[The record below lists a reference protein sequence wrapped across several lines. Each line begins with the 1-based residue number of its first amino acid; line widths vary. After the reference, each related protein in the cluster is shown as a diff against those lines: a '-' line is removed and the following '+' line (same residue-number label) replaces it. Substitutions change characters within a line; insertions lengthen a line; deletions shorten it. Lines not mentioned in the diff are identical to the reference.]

1 MDVLLTGFPQRLLV
15 ALSVL
20 VILVMFVMP
29 VEARSIEH
37 KRRHQR
43 RQPEAMA
50 QLTKDMRPTRHPTV
64 ELYKNATRKIMRKL
78 KNTRR
83 FFNQDRKDLN
93 ESKEYRDGMPD
104 WLPAV
109 NFVDIHFHDYKSS
122 RKTGGSIWEKKFAYQ
137 MPRLYKS
144 LKEYYE
150 LFQRL
155 RDVEVD
161 FPDDPFNSY
170 KITRQKLINGSM
182 QRLYS
187 SIAEITESMTA
198 VNMDIPNFDISKMK
212 LDNFPMKVDATQC
225 LKNDY
230 IVFRGYG
237 NLLNNWYYEFRCPRS
252 KKVNKRCVAYEE
264 KLQEKKD
271 SRRPKNKMLFMS

>member
-1 MDVLLTGFPQRLLV
+1 MLISGFCNMPNVSEENVQEVLIDISLIVPSIQLTYKLLLNLTRIRIPTLTKTSLIITTTSMRYLIHFFIVSGFPQRLLV

-122 RKTGGSIWEKKFAYQ
+122 RKTGGSIWEKK
-137 MPRLYKS
+137 
-144 LKEYYE
+144 
-150 LFQRL
+150 
-155 RDVEVD
+155 
-161 FPDDPFNSY
+161 
-170 KITRQKLINGSM
+170 
-182 QRLYS
+182 
-187 SIAEITESMTA
+187 
-198 VNMDIPNFDISKMK
+198 VNF
-212 LDNFPMKVDATQC
+212 FC
-225 LKNDY
+225 
-230 IVFRGYG
+230 
-237 NLLNNWYYEFRCPRS
+237 
-252 KKVNKRCVAYEE
+252 
-264 KLQEKKD
+264 
-271 SRRPKNKMLFMS
+271 